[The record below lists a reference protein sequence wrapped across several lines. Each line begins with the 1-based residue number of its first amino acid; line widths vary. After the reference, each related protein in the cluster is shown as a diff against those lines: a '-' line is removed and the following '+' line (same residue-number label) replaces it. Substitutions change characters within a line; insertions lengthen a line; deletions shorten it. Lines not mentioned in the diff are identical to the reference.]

1 MAELPPHW
9 MLDDWEQYASM
20 VDPPLGD
27 HIEPTRKALEIW
39 TAELD
44 AMRGTASLL
53 VLTCHPLLSGRPS
66 RARHRPAHRVRQR
79 TGRRRVRALRRRRQG
94 GARRAAGA
102 HGAAVSST
110 PQPTSRA
117 PTKERCE
124 EMTDH
129 KKTLLGWIDEERDEL
144 IGLFSAFIRAR
155 SPNPPGDTREAVA
168 FICRT
173 LDERQLPYR
182 LIAPQP
188 EMANVVGTF
197 ECGGPGR
204 HLVLNGHI
212 DVYPVGDEKWSH
224 DPWGGEVV
232 DGRVY
237 GRGSCDMKAGTMA
250 SISSPTGTST
260 ACASIC
266 TAVSPSPPS
275 RMRRPWGRGARATF
289 MENHPEVHGD
299 CLLNGEP
306 SSPFSLRFGE
316 KGLLWLA
323 FTVATPGAHGAYTHM
338 SPSATK
344 IAAKL
349 IEELEAV
356 TQVEPSPPPEVAAA
370 LADVEAATE
379 RAQGPG
385 AYRTMQVV
393 TLNIGTIQGGLKV
406 NMTPGICR
414 FEADIRLPVGLT
426 KEPVMAIIDG
436 SWSATRRRAS
446 RRSITC
452 RRAPATPAARWCASS
467 RPTSR
472 SCVATSGA
480 EREHRRYRRPP
491 VALPRHPRDRLR
503 RAADEHGAGRR
514 ARRGRGVPPHR
525 AHTCALGVRLPEPHR
540 RRRRPHED
548 HHEAAERGLPAGDLE
563 APAGRPDR
571 PGGGPA
577 PARGAARRDEGGR
590 RRCGCC
596 SRPTSSCPTRR
607 SCRTS

>member
-1 MAELPPHW
+1 
-9 MLDDWEQYASM
+9 
-20 VDPPLGD
+20 
-27 HIEPTRKALEIW
+27 
-39 TAELD
+39 
-44 AMRGTASLL
+44 
-53 VLTCHPLLSGRPS
+53 
-66 RARHRPAHRVRQR
+66 
-79 TGRRRVRALRRRRQG
+79 
-94 GARRAAGA
+94 
-102 HGAAVSST
+102 
-110 PQPTSRA
+110 
-117 PTKERCE
+117 
-124 EMTDH
+124 MTDH
-129 KKTLLGWIDEERDEL
+129 KKTLLRWIDEERDEL

-155 SPNPPGDTREAVA
+155 SPNPPGDTREAVG

-173 LDERQLPYR
+173 LDERKLPYR

-212 DVYPVGDEKWSH
+212 DVYPVGDETWSH

-250 SISSPTGTST
+250 SILTYWYIHRLREHLRGRLTL
-260 ACASIC
+260 
-266 TAVSPSPPS
+266 TAVSDEET
-275 RMRRPWGRGARATF
+275 MGPWGARYL

-323 FTVATPGAHGAYTHM
+323 FAVATPGAHGAYTHM

-356 TQVEPSPPPEVAAA
+356 THVQPSPPPVVAGA

-385 AYRTMQVV
+385 AYRTMQAV

-406 NMTPGICR
+406 NMTPGVCC

-426 KEPVMAIIDG
+426 KEPIMAIIDG
-436 SWSATRRRAS
+436 ILERYPEAS
-446 RRSITC
+446 VEEINYMPPSFCDPSGEMVRIIQVNVKELRGYEPAPILSIGGTD
-452 RRAPATPAARWCASS
+452 ARLW
-467 RPTSR
+467 
-472 SCVATSGA
+472 
-480 EREHRRYRRPP
+480 RYRGIPGYVYGVPP
-491 VALPRHPRDRLR
+491 TNMAS
-503 RAADEHGAGRR
+503 ADEHVEVEEFLHIVRT
-514 ARRGRGVPPHR
+514 H
-525 AHTCALGVRLPEPHR
+525 ALSAFDYLSR
-540 RRRRPHED
+540 D
-548 HHEAAERGLPAGDLE
+548 GD
-563 APAGRPDR
+563 G
-571 PGGGPA
+571 
-577 PARGAARRDEGGR
+577 GAA
-590 RRCGCC
+590 
-596 SRPTSSCPTRR
+596 
-607 SCRTS
+607 